1 MLKVII
7 RGLISFFCSAYYRLR
22 GMQVHSSLIFFMR
35 VHGSLRHN
43 RAVLSGAKV
52 SEGIISMDGHDN
64 SLVILGNVFRTRIE
78 ITGTGNTVRIGKQCS
93 LAHSRLVI
101 RGNNLFVSI
110 GAGTTVGSMFLG
122 CMGDGNSLTIGEGCM
137 FSEEIDVWNSD
148 SHPLYNASGELIN
161 PSQPVH
167 IGNHVWVGKRAKILK
182 GVTIGDNAVIGMD
195 SMVTK
200 DVESNTLCAGNPLR
214 VIKSDINWDRSFIDQ

>member
-1 MLKVII
+1 
-7 RGLISFFCSAYYRLR
+7 
-22 GMQVHSSLIFFMR
+22 MQVHSSLIFFMR
-35 VHGSLRHN
+35 ICGNLRRNHIL
-43 RAVLSGAKV
+43 LSGAKV
-52 SEGIISMDGHDN
+52 SEGIIGMDGHDN
-64 SLVILGNVFRTRIE
+64 SLVIMGDVYQTRID
-78 ITGTGNTVRIGKQCS
+78 ISGTGNTVRIGKGCS

-101 RGNNLFVSI
+101 RGNNMFVSI

-137 FSEEIDVWNSD
+137 FSEDIDVWNSD
-148 SHPLYNASGELIN
+148 SHPLFNASGELIN
-161 PSQPVH
+161 PSQPVR

-214 VIKSDINWDRSFIDQ
+214 VIKRDINWDRSFISQ